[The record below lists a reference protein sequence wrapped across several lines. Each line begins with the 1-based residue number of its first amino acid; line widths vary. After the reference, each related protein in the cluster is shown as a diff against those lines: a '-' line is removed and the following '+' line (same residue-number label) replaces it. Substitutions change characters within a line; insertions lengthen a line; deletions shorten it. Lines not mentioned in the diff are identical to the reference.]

1 MKKILITGA
10 NSYIGTSFE
19 NYLKQWKDEYSVDTI
34 DMKDESWKEKNF
46 SKFDVVF
53 HVAGIAHIKET
64 KENAELYYKVNRDL
78 VYDVATKSKE
88 EGVKQFIFL
97 SSMSVYGMETGVIS
111 KDTIPS
117 PKSNYGKSKL
127 QAEELIAQLKDSTFN
142 IAVLRPPMVYGPGC
156 KGNYQA
162 LRKIALN
169 MPLFPKVNNKRSMIY
184 IYNLCYFIKQLID
197 TKKSGLFKPQNSKY
211 VNTSEM
217 VKFIAE
223 VNGKNMRFTKSFNWA
238 FKFISGNKVEKAF
251 GSLIYKDDEDLVDL
265 VEFKNSVFNCEKK
278 RVLILANIDVS
289 IYNTRR
295 ELAKLLIDK
304 GYEVYISCLY
314 GERVEKLKDIG
325 CKYIETD
332 FSRHGTNPF
341 GELKLINFYRKV
353 IKDIKPSIVLTY
365 SIKQNIYGGIAAN
378 SLNTPYIAN
387 ITGLGPALENDN
399 ILRKITLL
407 LYRFAFRKV
416 KCVFFQNEQNL
427 RFFEENNIKIKNKR
441 LIPGSGV
448 NLNEYVL
455 LDYPKDDIVEFLY
468 LSRVVKEKGID
479 QYLKAASAI
488 RKKYPNTKFHIC
500 GFCEAEYKDKMH
512 KLTENGN
519 VVYHGMISDT
529 KGMLNSIHC
538 TIHPSFYPEGMSNVL
553 LESCACGRTIITTRN
568 VGCQEVVD
576 EGVNGY
582 LVDPQNTD
590 ELIKAID
597 KFMQLTYEEKKQMGL
612 AGRRKV
618 ENEFDRQI
626 VIENYLREIEDN
638 SDISFMGN

>member
-19 NYLKQWKDEYSVDTI
+19 KWLKQWPEDYLVDTVDMI
-34 DMKDESWKEKNF
+34 DGTWREKNF
-46 SKFDVVF
+46 SGYDVVF

-64 KENAELYYKVNRDL
+64 KENVELYYKVNRDL
-78 VYDVATKSKE
+78 VYEIAKKAKD

-111 KDTIPS
+111 KDTVPI

-127 QAEELIAQLKDSTFN
+127 QAEELISPLQDSTFN
-142 IAVLRPPMVYGPGC
+142 IAVLRPPMIYGKGC

-184 IYNLCYFIKQLID
+184 IYNLCNFIKQLID
-197 TKKSGLFKPQNSKY
+197 TKKSGLFTPQNCEY
-211 VNTSEM
+211 VNTSEI

-223 VNGKNMRFTKSFNWA
+223 ANGRNMHFTKAFNWT
-238 FKFISGNKVEKAF
+238 FKIIPGDKAEKAF
-251 GSLIYKDDEDLVDL
+251 GSLIYKDDEDVVNLVK
-265 VEFKNSVFNCEKK
+265 FKNSVFNCESK
-278 RVLILANIDVS
+278 RILILANIDVS

-295 ELAKLLIDK
+295 ELVQLLIDK

-325 CKYIETD
+325 CTYIETD
-332 FSRHGTNPF
+332 FLRHGTNPF
-341 GELKLINFYRKV
+341 SELKLINFYRKI

-365 SIKQNIYGGIAAN
+365 SVKQNIYGGIAAN
-378 SLNTPYIAN
+378 LLNTPYIAN

-399 ILRKITLL
+399 TLRKITLS
-407 LYRFAFRKV
+407 LYRYAFRKV
-416 KCVFFQNEQNL
+416 KCVFFQNKQNL
-427 RFFEENNIKIKNKR
+427 RFFEENSVRIKNKR

-448 NLNEYVL
+448 NLYEYVL
-455 LDYPKDDIVEFLY
+455 LDYPNGNMVNFLY

-479 QYLKAASAI
+479 QYLEAASAI
-488 RKKYPNTKFHIC
+488 RKKYPNTRFHIC
-500 GFCEAEYKDKMH
+500 GFCEDEYKDKMH
-512 KLTENGN
+512 KLTENGD

-529 KGMLNSIHC
+529 KGMLKSIHC

-553 LESCACGRTIITTRN
+553 LESCACGRPVITTRN

-576 EGVNGY
+576 EGKNGY
-582 LVDPQNTD
+582 LVNSQNSD

-597 KFMQLTYEEKKQMGL
+597 KFMQLTFEEKKQMGL
-612 AGRRKV
+612 AGRNKV
-618 ENEFDRQI
+618 EKEFDRQI
-626 VIENYLREIEDN
+626 VVEAYLNEIGNINLREN
-638 SDISFMGN
+638 